1 MELGAS
7 NPQSVKNSTSTT
19 GGITS
24 YSVTAT
30 VAINH
35 PANSNRISIDIW
47 NETGTLYV
55 ALGTAASDTNY
66 SYRLTA
72 NTSLP
77 NPIVGYT
84 GIVSFIK
91 ASGTTAVRVSEIG

>member
-1 MELGAS
+1 MEFGAQSPQYVKGAS
-7 NPQSVKNSTSTT
+7 SPT
-19 GGITS
+19 GGVTS
-24 YSVTAT
+24 YTVTAT
-30 VAINH
+30 VATTH

-55 ALGTAASDTNY
+55 ALGAAASDTNY

-84 GIVSFIK
+84 GIITFIK
-91 ASGTTAVRVSEIG
+91 ASGTTAVRVTEIG

>member
-1 MELGAS
+1 MEYGAQS
-7 NPQSVKNSTSTT
+7 PQYVKGAASPS
-19 GGITS
+19 GVVTS
-24 YSVTAT
+24 YTVTAT

-35 PANSNRISIDIW
+35 PVNTSRISIDIW

-77 NPIVGYT
+77 NPITGYT